1 MADIPEPVIIETLKE
16 LKQFNFLYYMG
27 ILKAKENRKK
37 LVYMNALGPLEI
49 VHSFDS
55 LVSAYPENH
64 AAAIQAKRQAVQTAE
79 AAEGFGY
86 TPDIC
91 SYARCDLGSALTG
104 ISPIGGLPPP
114 DLLVYCSSQCWTI
127 GKWWEAIARRY
138 RVPYY
143 VIDIPSQGRG
153 IENPPTDNDIKYVK
167 DQLYGLVE
175 FLEKHTG
182 EKFDEKKFDQ
192 VVRVSKRS
200 CELWRNIIEAG
211 RNVPSPLTLF
221 DQYVS
226 MAPIVGQRG
235 LENALQFYEKL
246 WAEIQER
253 IKKGIGS
260 VPGEKFRLYWDG
272 LPLWHNMKDLYNI
285 LAEKRAAVVANNYTI
300 AWADLEVSPEAPFDN
315 MAIKHLRFYDP
326 QIKDRAEDI
335 VRYYHRYRLD
345 GFLLH
350 SDHSCRYLSL
360 GLLGTMRR
368 VQEMTGVPVLLL
380 DTDHGDPRL
389 YVSENIKTQIHA
401 YIETL
406 EANPKRGT
414 GEDLPDPRRALG

>member
-1 MADIPEPVIIETLKE
+1 MADIPAPVIIETLRE
-16 LKQFNFLYYMG
+16 LKQFNFLYYIG
-27 ILKAKENRKK
+27 IVKAKEQKKK

-49 VHSFDS
+49 VHAFEN
-55 LVSAYPENH
+55 LVAAYPENH

-91 SYARCDLGSALTG
+91 SYARCDLGSALSG
-104 ISPIGGLPPP
+104 ISPVGGMPKP

-127 GKWWEAIARRY
+127 GKWWEAIARRSG
-138 RVPYY
+138 VPYY

-153 IENPPTDNDIKYVK
+153 MEVEPEQHAIAYVK
-167 DQLYGLVE
+167 RQLEGLIE

-182 EKFDEKKFDQ
+182 EKFDKERFDK
-192 VVRVSKRS
+192 VLRTSKAS
-200 CELWRNIIEAG
+200 CELWRKIIEAG
-211 RNVPSPLTLF
+211 RNIPSPLTLF

-235 LENALQFYEKL
+235 LDNALEFYQKL
-246 WAEIQER
+246 WAEIEDR
-253 IKKGIGS
+253 VKKGIGS
-260 VPGEKFRLYWDG
+260 VPGEKIRLYWDG

-300 AWADLEVSPEAPFDN
+300 AWADLEVNPDNPFDSY
-315 MAIKHLRFYDP
+315 AIKHLRFYDP
-326 QIKDRAEDI
+326 QIKDRADDI
-335 VRYYHRYRLD
+335 IRYYHRYSLD

-350 SDHSCRYLSL
+350 SDHSCRYLSF
-360 GLLGTMRR
+360 GLMGSRRR
-368 VQEMTGVPVLLL
+368 VQELTGVPVLLL

-389 YVSENIKTQIHA
+389 YVSENVKTQIHA
-401 YIETL
+401 YIETI
-406 EANPKRGT
+406 EANRKRGS
-414 GEDLPDPRRALG
+414 GEELPDPRRLLA